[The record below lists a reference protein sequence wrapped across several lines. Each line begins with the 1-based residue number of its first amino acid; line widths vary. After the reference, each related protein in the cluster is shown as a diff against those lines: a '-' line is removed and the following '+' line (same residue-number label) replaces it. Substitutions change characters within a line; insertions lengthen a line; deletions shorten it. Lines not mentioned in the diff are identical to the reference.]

1 MMRFTSRPAIRP
13 ASFVACRCVSSKYAG
28 TVMTASVIFS
38 PRNASASA
46 FSFCKIIA
54 DTSCGEYDSPE
65 SSFTRTPSLF
75 PSFSTVYGTR
85 PFVFET
91 SESSNRRPMKR
102 LMLKTVFFGFVT
114 AWRLASCPTTRSPP
128 FTKPTTDGTVR
139 PPSAELMTVGSPP
152 TIAATTLFVVPR
164 SIPIIFPI
172 WFLLSLFGF

>member
-1 MMRFTSRPAIRP
+1 MRP

-46 FSFCKIIA
+46 FSFCRIIA
-54 DTSCGEYDSPE
+54 ETSCGENASPDA
-65 SSFTRTPSLF
+65 SFTLTPSLF
-75 PSFSTVYGTR
+75 PSFSTAYGTR
-85 PFVFET
+85 PFVLAT
-91 SESSNRRPMKR
+91 SASSNRRPMNR
-102 LMLKTVFFGFVT
+102 LMLNTVFFGFVT

-128 FTKPTTDGTVR
+128 LTNPTTDGTVR

-164 SIPIIFPI
+164 SIPMIFPI
-172 WFLLSLFGF
+172 SLLLSPSGFYCSRSS